1 MSPKKVL
8 GIFLLSLTLCGSWA
22 WAESWKEGKDARS
35 KAWERIHMIKML
47 KLTEALK
54 LDRET
59 AARFFAVDNRYEE
72 GKRKLRRDLHEN
84 IHRLRNL
91 MQDMNPPEGE
101 LRELLSRIKN
111 RKKDLDDLVQKQTD
125 EEMSLL
131 KPAQQARY
139 VLFQIDFQR
148 EMQDLIRE
156 IREGRPPKPGVETPT
171 EKAR

>member
-35 KAWERIHMIKML
+35 KAWERIHMIKMW

-54 LDRET
+54 LDREG

-72 GKRKLRRDLHEN
+72 GKRRLYRDLHEN
-84 IHRLRNL
+84 IHKLRNL
-91 MQDMNPPEGE
+91 MQEANPPEGE
-101 LRELLSRIKN
+101 LRELLSRIRN

-125 EEMSLL
+125 EEMNLL
-131 KPAQQARY
+131 KPDSAGPLCPFSDRFSKRDAGP
-139 VLFQIDFQR
+139 D
-148 EMQDLIRE
+148 
-156 IREGRPPKPGVETPT
+156 P
-171 EKAR
+171 

>member
-1 MSPKKVL
+1 MSPKKAFW
-8 GIFLLSLTLCGSWA
+8 IILLSLTLCGSWA
-22 WAESWKEGKDARS
+22 WAESWKEGKDPRS
-35 KAWERIHMIKML
+35 KAWERIHMIRIW

-54 LDRET
+54 LDREG

-72 GKRKLRRDLHEN
+72 GKRRLYRDLHEN
-84 IHRLRNL
+84 IHKLRNL
-91 MQDMNPPEGE
+91 MQDTNPPEGE
-101 LRELLSRIKN
+101 LRELLSRIRN

-131 KPAQQARY
+131 KPDQQARY

-156 IREGRPPKPGVETPT
+156 IKEGRPVRPGFETPA
-171 EKAR
+171 EKTR